1 MSERERISELVGKI
15 ACLGPMLPGSIS
27 QQYNVCG
34 KPHCRCKDPDNPVK
48 HGPYYQLSFTVGRRS
63 SSMFVKRPDLPAV
76 QAMVARHKQ
85 FKELFTEL
93 TGAYVE
99 LVRSEGVTA
108 AADFIPVSEEKE
120 EEQRLTGAKAELEHT
135 IKALLA
141 RCAKWRTKAEERT
154 KTIES
159 YRTKVRDLEIS
170 RENWKGK
177 AKQAQ
182 ATIRTLE
189 EQVVVADNE
198 IDGGKIDPEK

>member
-1 MSERERISELVGKI
+1 M
-15 ACLGPMLPGSIS
+15 
-27 QQYNVCG
+27 
-34 KPHCRCKDPDNPVK
+34 
-48 HGPYYQLSFTVGRRS
+48 QL
-63 SSMFVKRPDLPAV
+63 D
-76 QAMVARHKQ
+76 
-85 FKELFTEL
+85 KEQMQEMTR
-93 TGAYVE
+93 AN
-99 LVRSEGVTA
+99 
-108 AADFIPVSEEKE
+108 
-120 EEQRLTGAKAELEHT
+120 AELEHA

-189 EQVVVADNE
+189 EQVVGADNE
-198 IDGGKIDPEK
+198 INGGKKNPEK

>member
-1 MSERERISELVGKI
+1 MNTRQRIVELVGKI
-15 ACLGPMLPGSIS
+15 GSLGPMLPGSIS

-48 HGPYYQLSFTVGRRS
+48 HGPYYQLSYTVGGRS

-76 QAMVARHKQ
+76 QAMIARHKQ
-85 FKELFTEL
+85 LKELFTEL

-99 LVRSEGVTA
+99 LVRSEGVSA
-108 AADFIPVSEEKE
+108 AAGFIPVSEEKE
-120 EEQRLTGAKAELEHT
+120 QIQELTRANAELEHT

-141 RCAKWRTKAEERT
+141 RCAKWRTKADERT

-177 AKQAQ
+177 AKQAR

-189 EQVVVADNE
+189 EQVVGADNE
-198 IDGGKIDPEK
+198 IDGGKKNP

>member
-1 MSERERISELVGKI
+1 MSTREKISELVGKI
-15 ACLGPMLPGSIS
+15 TCLGAMLPGSIS
-27 QQYNVCG
+27 QQYNICG

-48 HGPYYQLSFTVGRRS
+48 HGPYYQLSYTVGGRS

-76 QAMVARHKQ
+76 QAMVARHKR

-99 LVRSEGVTA
+99 LVRSEGIDA
-108 AADFIPVSEEKE
+108 AADFVPVSEKE
-120 EEQRLTGAKAELEHT
+120 EQLQNLTKANAELKHT
-135 IKALLA
+135 VNALRA

-182 ATIRTLE
+182 ATIRTFE
-189 EQVVVADNE
+189 EQVVGADNKQ
-198 IDGGKIDPEK
+198 IDGGKKNP